1 MFCSSAILI
10 LRVSSVAVGHPRIS
24 QRQPREGVF
33 LANLHVRAPVVES
46 GVIAPQRI
54 HLSMEFPQHV
64 LAKKPHSAWPPPDSD
79 WREVSTLLTISACCI
94 LRSQVGSCAH
104 PPLDCQEQI
113 LQILDCRRA
122 YSLSHISHPPWLL
135 TSTLCDLFPGTSLC
149 THPSPACT
157 YVTASFPPTWLCAH
171 PTQSNAI
178 HQNGACGVFVA
189 ISFWRKAPT
198 LEGRLTKSQYVLRGE
213 RGWNISPVKFRRR
226 ATLKLQELPETDQ
239 ILWVPPKP
247 SRYKQQGWLR
257 NTQTSQA
264 TWIDKAELL
273 WRELNN

>member
-54 HLSMEFPQHV
+54 HLYMEFPQHV

-79 WREVSTLLTISACCI
+79 WREASTLLTISACCI

-104 PPLDCQEQI
+104 PPLDCREQI

-157 YVTASFPPTWLCAH
+157 YITASFPPTWLCAH

-198 LEGRLTKSQYVLRGE
+198 LEGRLTKSQYVLRGGGDVKHFTLLSSE
-213 RGWNISPVKFRRR
+213 GEQPSSFRNSPKLTRFLEFPPNQADISNKDDWETLRPVK
-226 ATLKLQELPETDQ
+226 
-239 ILWVPPKP
+239 
-247 SRYKQQGWLR
+247 
-257 NTQTSQA
+257 
-264 TWIDKAELL
+264 LL
-273 WRELNN
+273 E

>member
-1 MFCSSAILI
+1 MSKRSKGSCCSFKCSSVLSFLGLAPIPNRSLGYSFFQCNLFWEKQSMFCSSAILI
-10 LRVSSVAVGHPRIS
+10 LRVSSMAVGHPRIS

-79 WREVSTLLTISACCI
+79 WREASTLLTISACCI

-104 PPLDCQEQI
+104 PPLDCREQI

-122 YSLSHISHPPWLL
+122 YSLSHISHPLWLL

-178 HQNGACGVFVA
+178 HQNGACGV
-189 ISFWRKAPT
+189 
-198 LEGRLTKSQYVLRGE
+198 L
-213 RGWNISPVKFRRR
+213 
-226 ATLKLQELPETDQ
+226 
-239 ILWVPPKP
+239 
-247 SRYKQQGWLR
+247 
-257 NTQTSQA
+257 
-264 TWIDKAELL
+264 
-273 WRELNN
+273 